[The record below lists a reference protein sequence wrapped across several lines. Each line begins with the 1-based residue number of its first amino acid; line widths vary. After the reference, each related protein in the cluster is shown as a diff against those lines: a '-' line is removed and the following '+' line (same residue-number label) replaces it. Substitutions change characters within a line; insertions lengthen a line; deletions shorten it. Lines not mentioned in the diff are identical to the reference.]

1 MGWIEPTL
9 LNSAATV
16 TLADLNNTGGR
27 ACYITEDGR
36 AISNILRPSPSTFYM
51 LENRQKKGW
60 DAYLK
65 GGGLMITKIQWS
77 KTKWEEN
84 TVNNNSSS
92 MGVDIIEAKKNTSSY
107 TDKTTD
113 LYPTGATSFTQV
125 NNYQVTDIA
134 MEDEIITFNVNGGG
148 EEINLGVEL
157 LPAMEEGKSYKIIRN
172 GQLLIIRDGKMYDVI
187 GRLMSE

>member
-1 MGWIEPTL
+1 M
-9 LNSAATV
+9 A
-16 TLADLNNTGGR
+16 
-27 ACYITEDGR
+27 
-36 AISNILRPSPSTFYM
+36 
-51 LENRQKKGW
+51 
-60 DAYLK
+60 
-65 GGGLMITKIQWS
+65 
-77 KTKWEEN
+77 
-84 TVNNNSSS
+84 
-92 MGVDIIEAKKNTSSY
+92 
-107 TDKTTD
+107 DKTTD

-134 MEDEIITFNVNGGG
+134 MEDEIITFTVNGGG